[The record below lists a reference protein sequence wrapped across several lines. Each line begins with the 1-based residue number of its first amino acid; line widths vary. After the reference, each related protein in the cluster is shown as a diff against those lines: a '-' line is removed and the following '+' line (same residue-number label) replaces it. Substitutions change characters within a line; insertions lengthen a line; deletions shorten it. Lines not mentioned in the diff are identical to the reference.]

1 MAHSRHPAHVSAS
14 FPEGTLFAR
23 RYRVVRLIAAGS
35 MGAVYEAVHL
45 GTERRRAL
53 KVMHAHLF
61 QQADMRERFLREARI
76 AANVQ
81 SDHVVDVFDVDVDE
95 ATGMPFLVMDLLRGE
110 SLADRLA
117 RVGRLPPA
125 EAMTYLGQT
134 ALALDQTHA
143 ASIVHR
149 DLKPENLFVTQ
160 RQDGTPCVKILDFGI
175 AKLIAEG
182 TNAGGATRTLGTP
195 LYMAPEQFRARS
207 RLTGAADI
215 HALGMMAYSMLVGS
229 PYWEPEA
236 SNAEDV
242 IGFAMVAVNGPVEPP
257 VQRAAAKGV
266 ALPPG
271 FDAWFLRATAMNP
284 AARFRMATEAVLAL
298 GDVLGL
304 AASGGLAAALPG
316 ASPLPGARFATANS
330 APAEGSQRESVSIP
344 QRPPFAATST
354 GAAVS
359 AVAALPG
366 RRAFGLIVVLL
377 GFGALG
383 VGSWLALH
391 APGARAGAEAAA
403 PEVAAANPDADGVSS
418 SPPSRT
424 AVVPPAAT
432 ESAEPPSA
440 PVAPSASAAPPG
452 ASAAPPGASASAGP
466 SSPGG
471 ASAGGAAGPRPALGV
486 QRPPPQSEP
495 PSHLFGRD

>member
-1 MAHSRHPAHVSAS
+1 MSTS
-14 FPEGTLFAR
+14 FPGGTLFTR

-35 MGAVYEAVHL
+35 MGTVYEAVHL

-81 SDHVVDVFDVDVDE
+81 SDHIVDVFDVDVDE

-110 SLADRLA
+110 SLADQLA
-117 RVGRLPPA
+117 RVGRLPPT

-182 TNAGGATRTLGTP
+182 TNAGRATRTLGTP
-195 LYMAPEQFRARS
+195 LYMAPEQFRERS

-215 HALGMMAYSMLVGS
+215 HALGMMAYSMLVGG

-236 SNAEDV
+236 SSAEDV

-257 VQRAAAKGV
+257 VQRAAALGV

-271 FDAWFLRATAMNP
+271 FDAWFLRATAKDP
-284 AARFRMATEAVLAL
+284 GARFRTATEAVQAL

-304 AASGGLAAALPG
+304 AASARLPAVLPG
-316 ASPLPGARFATANS
+316 ASPLPGASFATAGS
-330 APAEGSQRESVSIP
+330 APTGGSQRESVSIP
-344 QRPPFAATST
+344 QRPPFAGTST

-359 AVAALPG
+359 SVPALPR
-366 RRAFGLIVVLL
+366 RRALAAVIVLL
-377 GFGALG
+377 GSGVLG

-391 APGARAGAEAAA
+391 GLGERAGVEAPAPQAAA
-403 PEVAAANPDADGVSS
+403 ASPDADGASAPPLSGTAVA
-418 SPPSRT
+418 PPS
-424 AVVPPAAT
+424 AAG
-432 ESAEPPSA
+432 SAEPPGA
-440 PVAPSASAAPPG
+440 PAA
-452 ASAAPPGASASAGP
+452 ASASAEPPRAPAAASASAKP
-466 SSPGG
+466 SSPG
-471 ASAGGAAGPRPALGV
+471 APRPGAAPDS
-486 QRPPPQSEP
+486 RPPPAVERPPP
-495 PSHLFGRD
+495 PSKSPRDLFGRD